1 MRRILQKVEQD
12 LERGRVA
19 EGMDQHNLPHIQKGK
34 NGRSRVAYIHSYMF
48 HTAYE
53 IYANILNEKLKREIK
68 RKLRGEGTSSED
80 DGRDIRDTSCN

>member
-1 MRRILQKVEQD
+1 
-12 LERGRVA
+12 
-19 EGMDQHNLPHIQKGK
+19 MDEHNLPHVQKGK

-53 IYANILNEKLKREIK
+53 IYANILNEKLKGEIE
-68 RKLRGEGTSSED
+68 RKLRGEGTSSKD